1 MAGTAYRTVFHPYPG
16 RMSGPGPPS
25 AARIWTG
32 LGIVYF
38 FWGTTYLAIDRPPPA
53 ERSPRCAGRR
63 RAYRWVRWRRGARG
77 WAGRGTRHRAG
88 VDGRRRRVAI
98 VGLWLALS
106 AERADRRRS
115 AAIERDAAARGWHRD
130 LVGGAPRRPAGDLHP
145 SEVSRGSALALLYL
159 IVFGSLLTMSCYLWL
174 LRVARTSLVSTY
186 AYVNPVVAVFLGWLI
201 LDEPIT
207 AQVLGRR
214 GGDPRERRPD
224 RLGGRRGS
232 RRTFR
237 QGSAGEDRAR
247 VLLRGLR
254 PPATTSARPA
264 PERSVAIPPGAHPH
278 RCRTG
283 R

>member
-1 MAGTAYRTVFHPYPG
+1 
-16 RMSGPGPPS
+16 
-25 AARIWTG
+25 RIWTG

-88 VDGRRRRVAI
+88 VAGRRRRVAI

-106 AERADRRRS
+106 ADRAD
-115 AAIERDAAARGWHRD
+115 
-130 LVGGAPRRPAGDLHP
+130 
-145 SEVSRGSALALLYL
+145 
-159 IVFGSLLTMSCYLWL
+159 
-174 LRVARTSLVSTY
+174 
-186 AYVNPVVAVFLGWLI
+186 
-201 LDEPIT
+201 
-207 AQVLGRR
+207 
-214 GGDPRERRPD
+214 
-224 RLGGRRGS
+224 GRRGS

>member
-1 MAGTAYRTVFHPYPG
+1 M
-16 RMSGPGPPS
+16 
-25 AARIWTG
+25 
-32 LGIVYF
+32 
-38 FWGTTYLAIDRPPPA
+38 
-53 ERSPRCAGRR
+53 
-63 RAYRWVRWRRGARG
+63 
-77 WAGRGTRHRAG
+77 
-88 VDGRRRRVAI
+88 
-98 VGLWLALS
+98 
-106 AERADRRRS
+106 
-115 AAIERDAAARGWHRD
+115 
-130 LVGGAPRRPAGDLHP
+130 LVGGQVAGRVTVLGLLVAVVASLSWACGSLYQRNAPIADDPLRSSGMQQLAGGIAIWLAALLAGQLGDLHP

-159 IVFGSLLTMSCYLWL
+159 IVFGWLLTMSCYLWL

-237 QGSAGEDRAR
+237 RGSAGEDRAR

-264 PERSVAIPPGAHPH
+264 PERSVATPPGAHRH